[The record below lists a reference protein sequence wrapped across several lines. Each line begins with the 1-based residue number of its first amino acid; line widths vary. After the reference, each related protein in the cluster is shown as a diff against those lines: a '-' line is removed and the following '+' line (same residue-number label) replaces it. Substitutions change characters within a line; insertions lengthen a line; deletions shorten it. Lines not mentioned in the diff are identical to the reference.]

1 MVILSIFLR
10 GETDMNK
17 KKALLIVVIVALIA
31 VLVGAS
37 ALYKNLGENIAP
49 EQLAVTEPSAPE
61 DESAGTNAVAA
72 PDFTVY
78 DADGKAV
85 SLSDYLG
92 TPVVLN
98 FWASW
103 CGPCKSEMPDFN
115 EKYLELGDR
124 VQFMMVNMTE
134 GSYETEEKAK
144 SFIEKNGYK
153 GVYVVD
159 KNGDYSFTRIKV
171 IAYDDKK
178 SVIEDV
184 TFYDEEGNLYP
195 VETEEEWDM
204 IDEVVGAFIEDSE
217 EE

>member
-1 MVILSIFLR
+1 
-10 GETDMNK
+10 MNK

-61 DESAGTNAVAA
+61 DDSAETNAVAA

-103 CGPCKSEMPDFN
+103 CGPCKEEMPDFN

-124 VQFMMVNMTE
+124 VQFMMVNMTD
-134 GSYETEEKAK
+134 GSRETLASALKFVEESGYDFPVYYDTELSAMMTYGIY
-144 SFIEKNGYK
+144 SLPTTFFI
-153 GVYVVD
+153 D
-159 KNGDYSFTRIKV
+159 
-171 IAYDDKK
+171 A
-178 SVIEDV
+178 
-184 TFYDEEGNLYP
+184 EGNVAGWMPGAMDAEMLQMGIDRI
-195 VETEEEWDM
+195 VE
-204 IDEVVGAFIEDSE
+204 
-217 EE
+217 